1 MPDFKYIVVGA
12 GMMGAAAARHL
23 SAQTDGVA
31 LIGPDEPA
39 DRKTHTGVFSS
50 HYDEARITRGFDG
63 DPVWAELAQRSI
75 RRYAEIEAKSGIRFF
90 TEAGC
95 LFTGNGKGLA
105 GDYVSRALSS
115 TGRLGLGVETIGSG
129 ALAGRFPM
137 FSCPPITTVTSRRLM
152 PVTSIRVRW

>member
-39 DRKTHTGVFSS
+39 DRKTHNGVFSS

-75 RRYAEIEAKSGIRFF
+75 RRYAEIEAKAASVSSPKR
-90 TEAGC
+90 AAC
-95 LFTGNGKGLA
+95 LRETVRGLPETTFREPWSRPT
-105 GDYVSRALSS
+105 VS
-115 TGRLGLGVETIGSG
+115 V
-129 ALAGRFPM
+129 
-137 FSCPPITTVTSRRLM
+137 
-152 PVTSIRVRW
+152 

>member
-23 SAQTDGVA
+23 SVQTDDVA
-31 LIGPDEPA
+31 LIGPGEPA
-39 DRKTHTGVFSS
+39 DRKTHKGVFSS

-75 RRYAEIEAKSGIRFF
+75 HRYDEIEAKSGIRFF

-115 TGRLGLGVETIGSG
+115 ADRLGLGVELSLIH
-129 ALAGRFPM
+129 
-137 FSCPPITTVTSRRLM
+137 I
-152 PVTSIRVRW
+152 

>member
-39 DRKTHTGVFSS
+39 DRKTHNGVFSS

-75 RRYAEIEAKSGIRFF
+75 RRYAEIEAKAASVSSPKR
-90 TEAGC
+90 AAC
-95 LFTGNGKGLA
+95 LRK
-105 GDYVSRALSS
+105 R
-115 TGRLGLGVETIGSG
+115 
-129 ALAGRFPM
+129 
-137 FSCPPITTVTSRRLM
+137 
-152 PVTSIRVRW
+152 